1 MKASTTSFRW
11 DTLAPS
17 SWIRVR
23 VRVSSWMANA
33 NSSLPLAESEGS
45 LGVPIHLFIQQI
57 VIVLGTD
64 RSHLHCPHSP
74 SSDMS
79 RHECLL
85 HAGGAPGSG
94 AAMLQEVSWSPWRW
108 GVRAHTQVPE
118 REPGV
123 RGWEPA
129 VGLITRL
136 GEDWWKAPLPEVTFE
151 PKDGLGLESMQ
162 RHDYHAGL
170 DDGSQAGL

>member
-1 MKASTTSFRW
+1 MFITWKGVALSLNIFESFTPRDSCFLTVIFFMEMLW
-11 DTLAPS
+11 ESWQPFFVILMAHLS
-17 SWIRVR
+17 SNLC
-23 VRVSSWMANA
+23 SW
-33 NSSLPLAESEGS
+33 
-45 LGVPIHLFIQQI
+45 
-57 VIVLGTD
+57 
-64 RSHLHCPHSP
+64 SHLHCPHSP

-136 GEDWWKAPLPEVTFE
+136 GEDWRKAPLPEVTFE